1 MWKCFWSTRFVKAIT
16 YASQLTLLNLQIKN
30 IKLHI
35 VTDIKVTINSL
46 SVFGF
51 RYLVGGRAIYAINE
65 TITSIFED
73 LDVDVFFSCICSE
86 LLIVSIFTCWFAD
99 RVNKLYKKKLVFPTT
114 RKRNTKILQS
124 QYLSYWRI
132 DN

>member
-1 MWKCFWSTRFVKAIT
+1 MKAIT

-51 RYLVGGRAIYAINE
+51 RDLVGGRAIYAINE

-86 LLIVSIFTCWFAD
+86 LLIVSIFTC
-99 RVNKLYKKKLVFPTT
+99 
-114 RKRNTKILQS
+114 
-124 QYLSYWRI
+124 
-132 DN
+132 